1 MLDLLMNPLKTGVM
15 FVAPGRIMDPG
26 VMRVPQH
33 GHDHVSRL
41 RADMGL
47 DGLEAGSA
55 PTLRPSW
62 SFRQLLE
69 QLGGFAGRRRP
80 AHT

>member
-15 FVAPGRIMDPG
+15 FVAPGQIIDPG
-26 VMRVPQH
+26 ITRVPH
-33 GHDHVSRL
+33 GHDHMSRL
-41 RADMGL
+41 QTDVGFDA
-47 DGLEAGSA
+47 LEAERA
-55 PTLRPSW
+55 PALRPSW

-69 QLGGFAGRRRP
+69 RFDGIARRRRP